1 MIILKS
7 PQEILKMKKSGQIVA
22 TILSELKMQVKPGVS
37 TLFLDQFADKLIQK
51 FKVKSAF
58 KGYKGYKHSLCTS
71 INDEVVHG
79 IPSAKRILKE
89 GDIIGMDFGVVC
101 DGYYG
106 DAAISVGVGNI
117 SEKAQK
123 LLKVTEESLW
133 KGIEYIKAKNYL
145 SDVSCSIQNY
155 VESHGYS
162 VVREFVGHGIG
173 QSLHED
179 PPVPNYGEP
188 HQGVI
193 LEEGMVLAIEPMVNM
208 GKSGVRILED
218 GWTVVTLDHSLSAH
232 FEHTIAITEKGAE
245 ILTKRGEENA

>member
-106 DAAISVGVGNI
+106 DAAISVGVGNSSI
-117 SEKAQK
+117 SIIS
-123 LLKVTEESLW
+123 VTDNTKIHHNNISL
-133 KGIEYIKAKNYL
+133 
-145 SDVSCSIQNY
+145 
-155 VESHGYS
+155 
-162 VVREFVGHGIG
+162 F
-173 QSLHED
+173 
-179 PPVPNYGEP
+179 
-188 HQGVI
+188 
-193 LEEGMVLAIEPMVNM
+193 
-208 GKSGVRILED
+208 
-218 GWTVVTLDHSLSAH
+218 
-232 FEHTIAITEKGAE
+232 
-245 ILTKRGEENA
+245 